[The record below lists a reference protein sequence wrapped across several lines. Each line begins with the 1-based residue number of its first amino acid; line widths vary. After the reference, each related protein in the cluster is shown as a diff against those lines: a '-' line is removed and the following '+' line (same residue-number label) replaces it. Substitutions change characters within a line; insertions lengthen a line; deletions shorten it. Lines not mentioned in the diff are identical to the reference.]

1 MHFHLQKPIVNR
13 LKSPYLAHLSL
24 FNLFTDLLF
33 PTPSLSG
40 KSYIVTFVD
49 DHSRKLWGY
58 SIRNK
63 SDVYETFK
71 AWKCEV
77 GNASE
82 NSIITLRMD
91 NGGEFTSNHSIP
103 ALIMEF
109 IEILQFLIPQNK
121 TQEQNDLVN
130 LSIFEGVL
138 ALLPHSNLPKFLW
151 PEEAQYYFDCK
162 T

>member
-91 NGGEFTSNHSIP
+91 NGGEFTSTSFNTCIDHGIHRDFTIP
-103 ALIMEF
+103 YT
-109 IEILQFLIPQNK
+109 P
-121 TQEQNDLVN
+121 EQNARAER
-130 LSIFEGVL
+130 LS
-138 ALLPHSNLPKFLW
+138 
-151 PEEAQYYFDCK
+151 
-162 T
+162 